1 MTDDTSAAISRRE
14 FGRRMSALVVGA
26 TFATSE
32 LSPGTPTDRTTC
44 SQVNMK
50 LPAEVAGIRLID
62 SKIAQEATDLMRAT
76 STPSLFN
83 HSMRTYLFGAL
94 LGEDLSFDYE
104 LLYLA
109 SVLHDLGLTEK
120 YAGDRSFEIEGAEA
134 ARKFLLERGLS
145 EERTGIVW
153 DGIAMHPYAMAHYK
167 RPEIALVA
175 NGAAA
180 DVVGLEI
187 SKMAPAR
194 KEQVLRAFP
203 RLGFKANFIQTCAEV
218 VRRHPEG
225 ASRSFLRDLG
235 ERHVPGFQVPNI
247 CDAIATAPFAE

>member
-1 MTDDTSAAISRRE
+1 MTGDKSAAINRRE
-14 FGRRMSALVVGA
+14 FGKQMGALVVGA

-32 LSPGTPTDRTTC
+32 VSLRTPKNRTTYF
-44 SQVNMK
+44 QVNMK
-50 LPAEVAGIRLID
+50 LPAEVAGIPLID
-62 SKIAQEATDLMRAT
+62 SKIAQEATELMRAT

-94 LGEDLSFDYE
+94 LGKDLSFDYE

-134 ARKFLLERGLS
+134 ARKFLGERGLS
-145 EERTGIVW
+145 EERSGIVW
-153 DGIAMHPYAMAHYK
+153 DGIAMHPYAMANYK

-180 DVVGLEI
+180 DVVGSDI
-187 SKMAPAR
+187 AKVAPAR

-203 RLGFKANFIQTCAEV
+203 RLGFKTNFTQTCAEV
-218 VRRHPEG
+218 VRRHPGG
-225 ASRSFLRDLG
+225 AYRSFMRDIG
-235 ERHVPGFQVPNI
+235 ERHVLGFQVPNI
-247 CDAIATAPFAE
+247 CDAIAAAPFAE

>member
-1 MTDDTSAAISRRE
+1 MTDDKSAAINRRE
-14 FGRRMSALVVGA
+14 FGKQMGALVIGA
-26 TFATSE
+26 TFAKVSRR
-32 LSPGTPTDRTTC
+32 TPKKRTTYFQA
-44 SQVNMK
+44 SMK
-50 LPAEVAGIRLID
+50 LPAEVAGVPLID
-62 SKIAQEATDLMRAT
+62 SKIAQEATDLVRAT

-83 HSMRTYLFGAL
+83 HSMRTYLFGVL
-94 LGEDLSFDYE
+94 LGKDLSFDHE

-134 ARKFLLERGLS
+134 ARKFLGERGLS

-180 DVVGLEI
+180 DAVGSDIAKGKGGSCEE
-187 SKMAPAR
+187 R
-194 KEQVLRAFP
+194 
-203 RLGFKANFIQTCAEV
+203 T
-218 VRRHPEG
+218 G
-225 ASRSFLRDLG
+225 ASR
-235 ERHVPGFQVPNI
+235 VPAARF
-247 CDAIATAPFAE
+247 